1 MPAPATLD
9 PGPHPNEPHASTFDG
24 TESVSVPSEAEEEAE
39 EAIHDLT
46 KALLGNAPNSV
57 GLAFRDLQVYGLGT
71 TTDYQKTVG
80 NFFLEVAALTSW
92 FSSSG
97 KKQRIDILHDLEGV
111 IQSGEML
118 AVLGPPGSG
127 CTTLLK
133 TIAGETHGFY
143 IAEGAT
149 INYQGTS
156 PKEMKTKFKG
166 EAIYTAEFDHHFPY
180 LTVGETLYFAA
191 RARCPQN
198 MDLPHGISEH
208 QYAEHLRDADI
219 FGCSSSVAIYQA
231 PQEAYE
237 LFDKVIVLYEGRQIF
252 FGRSTDAKAYFE
264 GLGFLCPE
272 QKTTADFLTSM
283 TSSSERVV
291 HTEWKGRTP
300 PRSPDEFARAWK
312 DSQHRRNLLEEIDSF
327 E

>member
-1 MPAPATLD
+1 MPAPAILD
-9 PGPHPNEPHASTFDG
+9 PGPHVNEPHASTFDG
-24 TESVSVPSEAEEEAE
+24 IRSIPISSDAEEEAE
-39 EAIHDLT
+39 EEIHDLARRLT
-46 KALLGNAPNSV
+46 SASHGGGHSLFPEPSDATLDPKSDKFDARRWAAAFYRLQTNALLGNAPNTV

-80 NFFLEVAALTSW
+80 NFFLEAAALTSW

-143 IAEGAT
+143 IADGAT
-149 INYQGTS
+149 INYQGIS
-156 PKEMKTKFKG
+156 PKEMKTTFKG

-208 QYAEHLRDADI
+208 QYAEHLRDVVMALLGISHTKETRVGD
-219 FGCSSSVAIYQA
+219 
-231 PQEAYE
+231 
-237 LFDKVIVLYEGRQIF
+237 DF
-252 FGRSTDAKAYFE
+252 FRGE
-264 GLGFLCPE
+264 
-272 QKTTADFLTSM
+272 
-283 TSSSERVV
+283 
-291 HTEWKGRTP
+291 
-300 PRSPDEFARAWK
+300 
-312 DSQHRRNLLEEIDSF
+312 
-327 E
+327 